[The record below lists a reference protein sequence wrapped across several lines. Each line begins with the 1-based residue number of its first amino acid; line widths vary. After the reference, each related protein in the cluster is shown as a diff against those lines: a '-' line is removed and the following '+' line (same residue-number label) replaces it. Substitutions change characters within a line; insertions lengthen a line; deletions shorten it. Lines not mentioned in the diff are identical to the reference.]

1 VEKPFEI
8 LVADRNPHVR
18 ELIRRE
24 LVAAG
29 YRVSLAENG
38 RELLRWA
45 YQSDSLDLVVVDPNL
60 FDVDGSLAIRKLKNR
75 IPFVP
80 VVVHAF
86 SSDCDDHP
94 TFLQTA
100 AFVEKRGSSVARLKD
115 VITDILNRPRRAR
128 IVDPNAPQTQK
139 R

>member
-1 VEKPFEI
+1 MEKPFEI

-24 LVAAG
+24 LAAVG
-29 YRVSLAENG
+29 YRVSLAGNG

-45 YQSDSLDLVVVDPNL
+45 YQSDSLDLVVLDPDL
-60 FDVDGSLAIRKLKNR
+60 FDVDGSLALRKLKNR

-94 TFLQTA
+94 DFLQTA
-100 AFVEKRGSSVARLKD
+100 AFVEKRGSSVARLKE
-115 VITDILNRPRRAR
+115 VISDILKRRHLRR
-128 IVDPNAPQTQK
+128 IVDPNAPQP
-139 R
+139 